1 MSLKE
6 CAVQA
11 LFRHPETTAAWEYLS
26 SFAYP
31 WEALDGLK
39 EEILR
44 LGDALSEEEYC
55 RIAPDVWVAKT
66 AVVAPSAQ
74 LCGPLIVGPY
84 SEIRHCAFVRG
95 SALIGRGCV
104 VGNSTE
110 LKNCILFDGVQV
122 PHYNYVG
129 DSILG
134 YRAHLGA
141 GAITSN
147 VKGDRGEV
155 TVRVGDVRLKTGRR
169 KCGAM
174 VGDGAE
180 VGCHAVLNPGSVLGV
195 NCRVYPLALVRGYV
209 ESACILK
216 SGGEQVRME

>member
-1 MSLKE
+1 MSVKE
-6 CAVQA
+6 CTVRE
-11 LFRHPETTAAWEYLS
+11 LFHHEDATAAWGYLS
-26 SFAYP
+26 SFIYP

-44 LGDALSEEEYC
+44 LGSLLSEEDYC
-55 RIAPDVWVAKT
+55 RVASDVWVAKT
-66 AVVAPSAQ
+66 ATVAATAT
-74 LCGPLIVGPY
+74 LCGPTIVGPHT
-84 SEIRHCAFVRG
+84 EVRPGAFVRG

-129 DSILG
+129 DSVLG

-141 GAITSN
+141 GAVTSN

-155 TVRVGDVRLKTGRR
+155 TVRVGDVRLQTGRR

-195 NCRVYPLALVRGYV
+195 NCRVYPLAFVRGYV
-209 ESACILK
+209 EAESILK
-216 SGGEQVRME
+216 REGEQVRMV